1 MSVRSYLRL
10 VSRYWLGALLA
21 GILAAVLGAMVVQ
34 FTNKPEHTTSLT
46 ITMHVTE
53 QGTSPT
59 GEKPAIDQ
67 LAASA
72 PALLTSPRV
81 LTPAGK
87 TVDPAMTAEQLKK
100 ALDVRTPNQ
109 SLVFTASL
117 SGPEERVTAVM
128 NAIGNEFRAAVDDN
142 ALPSYA
148 GVKLTVGSIEV
159 TTEPSAASTMGT
171 LTRAMVGV
179 AVGLLV
185 AFLYLFLR
193 TFLDDKIRSPEDLRE
208 LTDDAVLTA
217 SGLNDMAQ
225 LLSQGLPYLSAGPGE
240 NVIAV
245 SGIDSE
251 ATDLARELASAT
263 ARSGASVA
271 LVDLDLASR
280 PLGNAQGLAD
290 VVGQRAT
297 LADVV
302 SPADGIDV
310 VVAGGTD
317 AALHAMT
324 VAAFG
329 AMRALST
336 RNEDPA
342 TASRP
347 FAPDRDGFVLG
358 EGSGILVLESAEH
371 ALSHNAQILAVLAGS
386 AVTAD
391 AYDVARPEPSG
402 AEQERALLLA
412 LDRAGLDASA
422 IGHVNAHATSTPAG
436 DVVEAGVL
444 ARTVPSAAVSATKSA
459 TGHLLGGAGGLE
471 AVLTVMAL
479 QERWAP
485 PTLLPAGV
493 DPELARL
500 GLDVVGPQGR
510 ALPQL
515 EAAASTSFGFGGHNV
530 ALLLTRQ

>member
-34 FTNKPEHTTSLT
+34 LTNKPEHTTSLT

-310 VVAGGTD
+310 VVAGGPVPNPGEFLTRTGY
-317 AALHAMT
+317 AQALREL
-324 VAAFG
+324 G
-329 AMRALST
+329 ATHDWVLVNT
-336 RNEDPA
+336 GPL
-342 TASRP
+342 TAS
-347 FAPDRDGFVLG
+347 
-358 EGSGILVLESAEH
+358 S
-371 ALSHNAQILAVLAGS
+371 
-386 AVTAD
+386 
-391 AYDVARPEPSG
+391 
-402 AEQERALLLA
+402 
-412 LDRAGLDASA
+412 
-422 IGHVNAHATSTPAG
+422 
-436 DVVEAGVL
+436 AGVL
-444 ARTVPSAAVSATKSA
+444 
-459 TGHLLGGAGGLE
+459 GAKL
-471 AVLTVMAL
+471 ADT
-479 QERWAP
+479 
-485 PTLLPAGV
+485 TLLVVHQLPPGRRPGPQPGRGNRREGRWPGPALTPGNNPSGPEGGDDPSYRPHRQAQPDDPEDHGGHQV
-493 DPELARL
+493 DP
-500 GLDVVGPQGR
+500 VGG
-510 ALPQL
+510 
-515 EAAASTSFGFGGHNV
+515 
-530 ALLLTRQ
+530 

>member
-117 SGPEERVTAVM
+117 SGPEERVTTVM

-208 LTDDAVLTA
+208 FTDDAVLTA

-302 SPADGIDV
+302 G
-310 VVAGGTD
+310 AGGPVPNPGEFLTRTGY
-317 AALHAMT
+317 AQALREL
-324 VAAFG
+324 G
-329 AMRALST
+329 ATHDWVLVNT
-336 RNEDPA
+336 GPL
-342 TASRP
+342 TAS
-347 FAPDRDGFVLG
+347 
-358 EGSGILVLESAEH
+358 S
-371 ALSHNAQILAVLAGS
+371 
-386 AVTAD
+386 
-391 AYDVARPEPSG
+391 
-402 AEQERALLLA
+402 
-412 LDRAGLDASA
+412 
-422 IGHVNAHATSTPAG
+422 
-436 DVVEAGVL
+436 AGVL
-444 ARTVPSAAVSATKSA
+444 GAKLADTTLLVVRRGTSSRRDVAQVLNLVEA
-459 TGHLLGGAGGLE
+459 TGVKVAGL
-471 AVLTVMAL
+471 VL
-479 QERWAP
+479 P
-485 PTLLPAGV
+485 
-493 DPELARL
+493 
-500 GLDVVGPQGR
+500 
-510 ALPQL
+510 
-515 EAAASTSFGFGGHNV
+515 
-530 ALLLTRQ
+530 

>member
-34 FTNKPEHTTSLT
+34 LTNKPEHTTSLT

-117 SGPEERVTAVM
+117 SGPEERVTTVM

-310 VVAGGTD
+310 VGAGGPVPNPGEFLTRTGY
-317 AALHAMT
+317 AQALREL
-324 VAAFG
+324 G
-329 AMRALST
+329 ATHDWVLVNT
-336 RNEDPA
+336 GPL
-342 TASRP
+342 TAS
-347 FAPDRDGFVLG
+347 
-358 EGSGILVLESAEH
+358 S
-371 ALSHNAQILAVLAGS
+371 
-386 AVTAD
+386 
-391 AYDVARPEPSG
+391 
-402 AEQERALLLA
+402 
-412 LDRAGLDASA
+412 
-422 IGHVNAHATSTPAG
+422 
-436 DVVEAGVL
+436 AGVL
-444 ARTVPSAAVSATKSA
+444 GAKLADTTLLVVRRGTSSRRDVAQVLNLVEA
-459 TGHLLGGAGGLE
+459 TGVKVAGL
-471 AVLTVMAL
+471 VL
-479 QERWAP
+479 P
-485 PTLLPAGV
+485 
-493 DPELARL
+493 
-500 GLDVVGPQGR
+500 
-510 ALPQL
+510 
-515 EAAASTSFGFGGHNV
+515 
-530 ALLLTRQ
+530 

>member
-302 SPADGIDV
+302 SPTDGIDV
-310 VVAGGTD
+310 VVAGGPVPNPGEFLTRTGY
-317 AALHAMT
+317 AQALREL
-324 VAAFG
+324 G
-329 AMRALST
+329 ATHDWVLVNT
-336 RNEDPA
+336 GPL
-342 TASRP
+342 TAS
-347 FAPDRDGFVLG
+347 
-358 EGSGILVLESAEH
+358 S
-371 ALSHNAQILAVLAGS
+371 
-386 AVTAD
+386 
-391 AYDVARPEPSG
+391 
-402 AEQERALLLA
+402 
-412 LDRAGLDASA
+412 
-422 IGHVNAHATSTPAG
+422 
-436 DVVEAGVL
+436 AGVL
-444 ARTVPSAAVSATKSA
+444 GAKLADTTLLVVRRGTSSRRDVAQVLNLVEA
-459 TGHLLGGAGGLE
+459 TGVKVAGL
-471 AVLTVMAL
+471 VLPCLPGTTL
-479 QERWAP
+479 QDLRAETTR
-485 PTLLPAGV
+485 
-493 DPELARL
+493 RI
-500 GLDVVGPQGR
+500 GR
-510 ALPQL
+510 TDRPSQTIPKIT
-515 EAAASTSFGFGGHNV
+515 AA
-530 ALLLTRQ
+530 TRSIQ

>member
-21 GILAAVLGAMVVQ
+21 GVLAAVLGAVVVQ
-34 FTNKPEHTTSLT
+34 LTNKPEHTTSLT

-87 TVDPAMTAEQLKK
+87 TVDPVMTAEQLKK

-117 SGPEERVTAVM
+117 SGPEERVTTVM

-208 LTDDAVLTA
+208 FTDDAVLTA

-251 ATDLARELASAT
+251 ATDLA
-263 ARSGASVA
+263 V
-271 LVDLDLASR
+271 
-280 PLGNAQGLAD
+280 
-290 VVGQRAT
+290 
-297 LADVV
+297 
-302 SPADGIDV
+302 
-310 VVAGGTD
+310 
-317 AALHAMT
+317 
-324 VAAFG
+324 
-329 AMRALST
+329 
-336 RNEDPA
+336 
-342 TASRP
+342 
-347 FAPDRDGFVLG
+347 
-358 EGSGILVLESAEH
+358 
-371 ALSHNAQILAVLAGS
+371 
-386 AVTAD
+386 
-391 AYDVARPEPSG
+391 Y
-402 AEQERALLLA
+402 
-412 LDRAGLDASA
+412 
-422 IGHVNAHATSTPAG
+422 
-436 DVVEAGVL
+436 
-444 ARTVPSAAVSATKSA
+444 
-459 TGHLLGGAGGLE
+459 
-471 AVLTVMAL
+471 
-479 QERWAP
+479 
-485 PTLLPAGV
+485 
-493 DPELARL
+493 
-500 GLDVVGPQGR
+500 
-510 ALPQL
+510 
-515 EAAASTSFGFGGHNV
+515 
-530 ALLLTRQ
+530 

>member
-87 TVDPAMTAEQLKK
+87 TVDPA
-100 ALDVRTPNQ
+100 DVRTPNQ

-117 SGPEERVTAVM
+117 SGPEERVTTVM

-208 LTDDAVLTA
+208 FTDDAVLTA

-310 VVAGGTD
+310 VGAGGPVPNPGEFLTRTGY
-317 AALHAMT
+317 AQALREL
-324 VAAFG
+324 G
-329 AMRALST
+329 ATHDWVLVNT
-336 RNEDPA
+336 GPL
-342 TASRP
+342 TAS
-347 FAPDRDGFVLG
+347 
-358 EGSGILVLESAEH
+358 S
-371 ALSHNAQILAVLAGS
+371 
-386 AVTAD
+386 
-391 AYDVARPEPSG
+391 
-402 AEQERALLLA
+402 
-412 LDRAGLDASA
+412 
-422 IGHVNAHATSTPAG
+422 
-436 DVVEAGVL
+436 AGVL
-444 ARTVPSAAVSATKSA
+444 GAKLADTTLLVVRRGTSSRRDVAQVLNLVEA
-459 TGHLLGGAGGLE
+459 TGVKVAGL
-471 AVLTVMAL
+471 VL
-479 QERWAP
+479 P
-485 PTLLPAGV
+485 
-493 DPELARL
+493 
-500 GLDVVGPQGR
+500 
-510 ALPQL
+510 
-515 EAAASTSFGFGGHNV
+515 
-530 ALLLTRQ
+530 